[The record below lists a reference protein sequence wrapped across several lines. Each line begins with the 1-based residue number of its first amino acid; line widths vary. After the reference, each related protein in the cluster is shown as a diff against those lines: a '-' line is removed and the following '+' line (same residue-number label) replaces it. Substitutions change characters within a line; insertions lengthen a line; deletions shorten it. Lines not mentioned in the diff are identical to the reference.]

1 MQLEGHTTATLLRS
15 EAFLKEGVLVSEAFS
30 KKWVLLSEA
39 LSSKKGLLC
48 GVPSMNCR
56 SVGVMT
62 GSGRRDA
69 SRASVINLH
78 THYFSTQTQIY

>member
-1 MQLEGHTTATLLRS
+1 MCVFPLRS
-15 EAFLKEGVLVSEAFS
+15 ILKRVVR
-30 KKWVLLSEA
+30 
-39 LSSKKGLLC
+39 
-48 GVPSMNCR
+48 VPSMNCR

-78 THYFSTQTQIY
+78 TQIAHTQRYQLSTYTLKGRHNAWTDFMTQQAG